1 MTKTF
6 TLTLAGKTRDLHISA
21 RAGGWLMR
29 KAREQAQAK
38 GTFTAAA
45 NLRKQGVPLDLALAL
60 LLGK

>member
-1 MTKTF
+1 M
-6 TLTLAGKTRDLHISA
+6 LPRDLHISA